1 MTGEETMRRVE
12 VGISFCKGGF
22 NLAQFGPE
30 VLGVFPFAFLIFAM
44 TPNPVG
50 NGGDEYVDEEEF
62 HGVSGVEVKY
72 ETEG

>member
-1 MTGEETMRRVE
+1 
-12 VGISFCKGGF
+12 
-22 NLAQFGPE
+22 
-30 VLGVFPFAFLIFAM
+30 LIFAM

-50 NGGDEYVDEEEF
+50 NGGDEYVDEGEF